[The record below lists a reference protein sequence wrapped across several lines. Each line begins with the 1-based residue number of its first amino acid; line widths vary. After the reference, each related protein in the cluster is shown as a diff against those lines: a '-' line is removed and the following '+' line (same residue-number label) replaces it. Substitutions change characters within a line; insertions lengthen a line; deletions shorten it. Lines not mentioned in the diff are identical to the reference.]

1 MTYYEAALQILCT
14 SGTPLTVREI
24 TDRAI
29 REGLV
34 MPRGQTPD
42 ATMSAA
48 LYKRLGTD
56 SRLVKI
62 DIPGETRAK
71 RGSVKW
77 KLRTP

>member
-1 MTYYEAALQILCT
+1 MTYYEAALQILRA
-14 SGTPLTVREI
+14 SGTPLTTREI
-24 TDRAI
+24 TEWAI

-34 MPRGQTPD
+34 VPRGQTPH

-62 DIPGETRAK
+62 DIPGDTRAR
-71 RGSVKW
+71 RGSVRW
-77 KLRTP
+77 KLRAP